1 LAAINSKA
9 AGVEELMLSN
19 QATETYR
26 RDGYYFPIPAVSG
39 EEAGDLRARLEAFER
54 ANGGP
59 LKGELRHKPHLLF
72 TWLNELIRRPS
83 ILDAVEGVLG
93 PNLLCWGTSFFIKE
107 ANDAGFV
114 SWHQDSTYWGLSSPD
129 VITVWVAF
137 TPANRL
143 NGCMKFIPGS
153 HAVQVAH
160 TDTFHKDNLLT
171 RGQEIAVEVDESKA
185 VYVELEPGQASLHHV
200 LLFHGSASNQ
210 SGDRRIGL
218 AIRYI
223 PTYVRQTAGERDS
236 ATLVR
241 GVDAFHHFEPE
252 PVPEADCSQAARA
265 AHAAITSQQIK
276 VLYRGVEDATWRP

>member
-1 LAAINSKA
+1 M
-9 AGVEELMLSN
+9 MLSSE
-19 QATETYR
+19 AKDEAKDAYR
-26 RDGYYFPIPAVSG
+26 RDGYYFPIDAVSA
-39 EEAGDLRARLEAFER
+39 EQARDLRARLEAFER
-54 ANGGP
+54 RNGGP

-129 VITVWVAF
+129 VTTVWVAF
-137 TPANRL
+137 TPANRE
-143 NGCMKFIPGS
+143 NGCMKFIPGT

-160 TDTFHKDNLLT
+160 ADTFHKDNLLT
-171 RGQEIAVEVDESKA
+171 RGQEISVEVDESKA
-185 VYVELEPGQASLHHV
+185 VYVELAPGQASLHHV
-200 LLFHGSASNQ
+200 LLFHGSAPNR

-223 PTYVRQTAGERDS
+223 PTHLLQAVGSRDW

-241 GVDAFHHFEPE
+241 GKDEYHHFLPSHVPKRDLEPQALAFHREVSE
-252 PVPEADCSQAARA
+252 EQVR
-265 AHAAITSQQIK
+265 
-276 VLYRGVEDATWRP
+276 VLYRGTGKTAYRA

>member
-1 LAAINSKA
+1 
-9 AGVEELMLSN
+9 MLSD
-19 QATETYR
+19 QAKESYR
-26 RDGYYFPIPAVSG
+26 RDGYYFPIPALSA
-39 EEAGDLRARLEAFER
+39 EEAGELRGRLEAFER
-54 ANGGP
+54 RNGGP

-72 TWLNELIRRPS
+72 TWLNQLIRRPS
-83 ILDAVEGVLG
+83 ILDPVEDLLG

-129 VITVWVAF
+129 VTTVWLAF

-143 NGCMKFIPGS
+143 NGCMKFVAGT
-153 HAVQVAH
+153 HADQVAH

-185 VYVELEPGQASLHHV
+185 VYAELAAGQASLHHV
-200 LLFHGSASNQ
+200 LLFHGSAPNR

-241 GVDAFHHFEPE
+241 GVAEFHHFEPE
-252 PVPEADCSQAARA
+252 PVPDADCSEAARA
-265 AHAAITSQQIK
+265 AHAAITSQQVK
-276 VLYRGVEDATWRP
+276 VLYRGTGRSEYRA